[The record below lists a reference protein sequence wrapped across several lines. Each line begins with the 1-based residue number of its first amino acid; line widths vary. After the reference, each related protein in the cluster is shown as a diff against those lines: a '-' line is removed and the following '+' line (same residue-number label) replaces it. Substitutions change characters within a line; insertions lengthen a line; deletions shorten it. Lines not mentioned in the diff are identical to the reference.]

1 MYLLFFLQSGLLC
14 SAKRWKFAFNKN
26 GMFLFCVILVYGL
39 MIFASYPWWYWL
51 LPLICYLLVL
61 LVTLVVPNDEMTVG
75 KGKRKIKFVVY
86 ALGESQFG
94 RVDDGLFLKT
104 RRYRVFDIVPIK
116 VYRRRFGEKPVMLI
130 QLADSPASYLYSEDY
145 PSGNYLG
152 YSLDEDM
159 VVFQDYVFR
168 TTYIVEPGAV
178 FKYMNVRR
186 VLCGDGLYSAYW
198 ENALYAE
205 LGAKS
210 EDDEFDALGYDDFS
224 YYHQVDE
231 RHFFLI
237 EHEDG
242 GIELFFVLLSKDNVV
257 AVLKI
262 KNVDSLRFV
271 TLDNQTLELQYDK
284 EKKHYF
290 LV

>member
-14 SAKRWKFAFNKN
+14 SAKRWRFAFNKSII
-26 GMFLFCVILVYGL
+26 FLLGVIVIYGL

-61 LVTLVVPNDEMTVG
+61 LVTLVVPNDGMTVG
-75 KGKRKIKFVVY
+75 KGKRKMKLVVY

-94 RVDDGLFLKT
+94 CVDDGLFLKA
-104 RRYRVFDIVPIK
+104 RRHRVFDIVPIK

-130 QLADSPASYLYSEDY
+130 QREDNSACYLYSEDY
-145 PSGNYLG
+145 PMGSYLG
-152 YSLDEDM
+152 YSQDEDM
-159 VVFQDYVFR
+159 VVFQDYVVR

-186 VLCGDGLYSAYW
+186 VLCGDRLYSTCW

-237 EHEDG
+237 EREDG

-262 KNVDSLRFV
+262 KNVDTLRFV